1 MAPNKREQ
9 PSFSTPTDLQT
20 SQNSLKSIEIRMNNF
35 LSLSNIVGTFAEQ
48 MAQILKILGK
58 QKKGEFL
65 WSSLADKAFKEIKER
80 MATTPVLRHPNFSK
94 VFEVAWIGGVLSL
107 EGCPIAFFSEKLKE
121 AKQKYS
127 TYDKKFYVVV

>member
-58 QKKGEFL
+58 QKKGEFCGL
-65 WSSLADKAFKEIKER
+65 
-80 MATTPVLRHPNFSK
+80 V
-94 VFEVAWIGGVLSL
+94 
-107 EGCPIAFFSEKLKE
+107 
-121 AKQKYS
+121 
-127 TYDKKFYVVV
+127 